1 MKTSGAINEM
11 EDFDI
16 ASGEIDNKTDP
27 IYSIK
32 PDFITQ
38 WRLKKERENLCRS
51 IYNRFVE
58 HNECKRLLKAA
69 QLYRPY
75 IGENGELNLWTT
87 DDLERL
93 AAYVNGTSTAT
104 TNSTSL
110 YGNIGTET
118 EGPALVLPPFELW
131 QTIAIAVCL
140 AICIILTVG
149 GNILVLLAFIVD
161 RNIRQ
166 PSNYFIASLAATD
179 MLIGTVSMPFY
190 TVYVLMGYWDLGPLL
205 CDLWLSVDYTV
216 CLVSQYT
223 VLLITIDRYC
233 SVKIAAKY
241 RSWRTKRRVIY
252 MVTITW
258 IIPALLFFISIFGW
272 EHFTG
277 KRDLLPGQCAVQFLK
292 DPVFNTAL
300 IIGYY
305 WTTLIVLFVLY
316 GGIYKTAYEMQ
327 KRSEAKQR
335 KMQSMVALSAGAMS
349 GMAGHAA
356 GIGAIE
362 EKILKTKV
370 ELSGSQDK
378 DGCEQQISATKRGSG
393 QANPLAQALVET
405 KAAEEQRRISEGKVN
420 KGSKNDS
427 GEVEKSER
435 SSSPAF
441 DSDEE
446 SSVNQAQ
453 QLMQQQQ
460 QQKVANLRKRSSIG
474 LVFGAQAALIAT
486 RSKGMCTPTSK
497 SSEAMAALSSGASS
511 PHPSQKIE
519 RTQSKEELSRPAAS
533 ASDKMKRTSCAT
545 LSQIVETERQSEAVR
560 SSTSPPSSHNKSKV
574 PPDESPL
581 SPVNLAPIVVPREQV
596 QPGLVHAILPPPEQ
610 FQCSSLLS
618 DGSENPSSNSELHLT
633 YDVMANNSE
642 LRFMDESSIAMAS
655 PTYTYNNGGIAGSQ
669 APKTTAVTTNTNGSA
684 MTTNKLPSAGNAG
697 HAKQMASSP
706 TLLSQALQKVAA
718 QAKTTAATPTQQ
730 VDDNNLDP
738 NIQSTT
744 SANTTEINFNLPHSP
759 HPTGSDVEIEK
770 HLLISYTGLEDFE
783 RVRRES
789 CIDASSLMF
798 PRHHSADAG
807 LLKYTSITTQS
818 NGSKTAAAAAA
829 TTKMTTT
836 KASPAATPSSS
847 SVGDKRGRTTTTT
860 KNNNNNNNNNHCGTT
875 ISSTA
880 APTSSVTTA
889 TTTTTTQHHPP
900 VVTSKSLDKIDERE
914 TSDTTQKMASTSG
927 TSSGSGTTTQPPAPQ
942 RQSSSLKLQK
952 KPHPHHHLQH
962 AASSGSRSSSK
973 RDFMQSISKHFKS
986 KKATI
991 PLVIG
996 VGRQKSKSENRARK
1010 AFRTISFILGC
1021 FVACWTPYH
1030 VLALVEGFCRNPPCT
1045 NEHLYMF
1052 SYFLCYAN
1060 SPMNPFCYALANQQ
1074 FKKTFTRILKGD
1086 WHMT

>member
-1 MKTSGAINEM
+1 MMNSQLAN
-11 EDFDI
+11 
-16 ASGEIDNKTDP
+16 GEHEVEEYELDSIENSNRTDP

-38 WRLKKERENLCRS
+38 WRLKKERENLCKS

-58 HNECKRLLKAA
+58 HNECKRLLQAFIGDNDEL
-69 QLYRPY
+69 QLWSKHD
-75 IGENGELNLWTT
+75 IKQ
-87 DDLERL
+87 L
-93 AAYVNGTSTAT
+93 AAYINESSNGTSIEG
-104 TNSTSL
+104 NTSS
-110 YGNIGTET
+110 EA

-356 GIGAIE
+356 GIGVIE

-370 ELSGSQDK
+370 EMAGGQNTEAGDMV
-378 DGCEQQISATKRGSG
+378 KRYSGSG
-393 QANPLAQALVET
+393 QSNPLAQAAEIINGALVE
-405 KAAEEQRRISEGKVN
+405 AVNEQRRISDAKGN
-420 KGSKNDS
+420 KESKTDA

-446 SSVNQAQ
+446 SSVNQVQ
-453 QLMQQQQ
+453 QFMNP
-460 QQKVANLRKRSSIG
+460 QKLANLRKRSSIG

-497 SSEAMAALSSGASS
+497 SSEAMPLSSGANS
-511 PHPSQKIE
+511 PHQSHKLE
-519 RTQSKEELSRPAAS
+519 RAQSKEEISRQMPAE
-533 ASDKMKRTSCAT
+533 KTKRTSCAT
-545 LSQIVETERQSEAVR
+545 LSQIVETERK
-560 SSTSPPSSHNKSKV
+560 PSIVATTNK
-574 PPDESPL
+574 PDDNSPL
-581 SPVNLAPIVVPREQV
+581 SPVNLAPIDVPREQV
-596 QPGLVHAILPPPEQ
+596 HHSLVQAILPPPEQ
-610 FQCSSLLS
+610 FQCTSLFS
-618 DGSENPSSNSELHLT
+618 ECSENPFGDRSSNSELQLT
-633 YDVMANNSE
+633 YDMMTNNSE
-642 LRFMDESSIAMAS
+642 IRYMDESSIVLPS
-655 PTYTYNNGGIAGSQ
+655 PTTNDVSQSSSYQLPINQSKQTTIKKITSAGSPLRANQ
-669 APKTTAVTTNTNGSA
+669 I
-684 MTTNKLPSAGNAG
+684 
-697 HAKQMASSP
+697 ASSP
-706 TLLSQALQKVAA
+706 TLLSQALQKA
-718 QAKTTAATPTQQ
+718 QQQ
-730 VDDNNLDP
+730 QQQQMSQPPPQPQPLLPPPPPSSNNNNNAQGDSLTL
-738 NIQSTT
+738 IS
-744 SANTTEINFNLPHSP
+744 TEIYFAPSFENPQQ
-759 HPTGSDVEIEK
+759 DVEIEK
-770 HLLISYTGLEDFE
+770 QLLVSYTGLEDFE
-783 RVRRES
+783 KIRRES
-789 CIDASSLMF
+789 CIDLMILPHTAKLIEEETQVRRSSS
-798 PRHHSADAG
+798 PPTAG
-807 LLKYTSITTQS
+807 CMPS
-818 NGSKTAAAAAA
+818 NGAA
-829 TTKMTTT
+829 KQTTT
-836 KASPAATPSSS
+836 AIKTETATP
-847 SVGDKRGRTTTTT
+847 TTTI
-860 KNNNNNNNNNHCGTT
+860 N
-875 ISSTA
+875 STGL
-880 APTSSVTTA
+880 
-889 TTTTTTQHHPP
+889 H
-900 VVTSKSLDKIDERE
+900 KSLDKIEERE
-914 TSDTTQKMASTSG
+914 TSDTTNKIASTSG
-927 TSSGSGTTTQPPAPQ
+927 TTSSASTGLQNTSAGPDTQKSKQQSGSVKSQKKSTTTT
-942 RQSSSLKLQK
+942 SSNTN
-952 KPHPHHHLQH
+952 
-962 AASSGSRSSSK
+962 RSSSK
-973 RDFMQSISKHFKS
+973 RAFIHSIGKHFKS